1 MAVSE
6 IWGKHRNPSQDG
18 ILLEFMRKHPD
29 MARNFTRG
37 DRVAVSAA
45 WADLAVKLN
54 SVGPPIKNADEWRNV
69 WKDWKLAIKKK
80 ITHNK
85 RESKATGGGP
95 FNQVALNPTEEEIAQ
110 LCHMFEAVDGVAGA
124 RTFGILLPNNEKENA
139 VEEEA
144 VEVNICGTTDKR

>member
-1 MAVSE
+1 
-6 IWGKHRNPSQDG
+6 
-18 ILLEFMRKHPD
+18 

-45 WADLAVKLN
+45 WADLAVQLN
-54 SVGPPIKNADEWRNV
+54 SVGPPIKNADKWRN
-69 WKDWKLAIKKK
+69 
-80 ITHNK
+80 

-110 LCHMFEAVDGVAGA
+110 LCHMCETVDGVAGA
-124 RTFGILLPNNEKENA
+124 RTFGILLPNNEKEND

-144 VEVNICGTTDKR
+144 VEVKEELGFEPRSPVSLADHLSPPPRHILF